1 IEFMGQ
7 GPTPFFNR
15 RRIDGFSVGS
25 LGPSVVQTGTPRHM
39 PVPAKE
45 MDVLQRAVYTFGGP
59 GKPDMAGPGDGGGRD
74 GDGARRTVREIWED
88 YLALR
93 RAVGSRQ
100 F

>member
-1 IEFMGQ
+1 MGQ

-45 MDVLQRAVYTFGGP
+45 LDVLVRAVYTFGGP
-59 GKPDMAGPGDGGGRD
+59 GKPDMAGANGDGTS
-74 GDGARRTVREIWED
+74 GARQTVRERWEE
-88 YLALR
+88 YRALKRALATR
-93 RAVGSRQ
+93 R